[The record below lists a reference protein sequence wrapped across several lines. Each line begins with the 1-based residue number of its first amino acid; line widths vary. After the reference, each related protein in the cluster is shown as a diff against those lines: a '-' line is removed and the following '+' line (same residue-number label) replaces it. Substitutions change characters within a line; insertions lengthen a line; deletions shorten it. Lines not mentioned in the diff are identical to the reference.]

1 MKADRFYT
9 GHELFDEI
17 VTINYGSSILVI
29 DESFMEAKNLL
40 LTLFRKQKPYELVSY
55 EVKAPSSQVLTMG
68 NLSLSDASVNINKL
82 REDSK
87 ESVIIHNYLPDFLI
101 KYESEAFLRLLEGWK
116 DRIKSNRT
124 VEFYLLPKDAFREVE
139 KKMMSIVDGVIEIRM
154 KREGK
159 GFGLSFIVMR
169 CCKSEYHLHEFRYK
183 IEDSKL
189 LIEWEG
195 EYRDRLPVITFDEI
209 IHRVEGYKKYLPY
222 LRIEP
227 GAELPMGLPTYD
239 YWLLSQLKGKDMFYI
254 KILFHERFDDI
265 LKRIAKWHILGYIR
279 VVKKSEKLVDERKFN
294 IGKPVS
300 WKTKLALNL
309 PLGFTKR
316 FVSRDRIRAVP
327 ADVYVAEKK
336 ATFDF
341 LKIFF
346 GESTDLGIE
355 SLENLL
361 SLEEGFH
368 EVVGRSTAE
377 ERIRK
382 LGEDVT
388 RSIDLKYLPKI
399 IKITI
404 HVGYK
409 LDCNVKEVSPDLF
422 LVTVYDCFLCEG
434 MKSIIP
440 VCRSI
445 NGALTGA
452 CSLTFKKMISCREI
466 KCKALGDENCVFE
479 LKIKR

>member
-1 MKADRFYT
+1 MDRFYT

-17 VTINYGSSILVI
+17 VTINHGSSILML
-29 DESFMEAKNLL
+29 DESFLEAKNLL
-40 LTLFRKQKPYELVSY
+40 LALFKKQKPYEIVPH
-55 EVKAPSSQVLTMG
+55 EVGTLSGQVLAVG

-87 ESVIIHNYLPDFLI
+87 GSIIIHHYLPDFI
-101 KYESEAFLRLLEGWK
+101 IRYGADAFLHTLEGWR

-124 VEFYLLPKDAFREVE
+124 VEFYLLPKGAFYEVE
-139 KKMMSIVDGVIEIRM
+139 KKIMSIVDGVIEIKV

-159 GFGLSFIVMR
+159 DFCLSFIVMR
-169 CCKSEYHLHEFRYK
+169 CCKPEYHLREFFYK
-183 IEDSKL
+183 IEGSNL

-195 EYRDRLPVITFDEI
+195 EYRDKLPIITFDEI
-209 IHRVEGYKKYLPY
+209 VNRVESYKRDLPF
-222 LRIEP
+222 LRIEH
-227 GAELPMGLPTYD
+227 GSGLPISLPTYD
-239 YWLLSQLKGKDMFYI
+239 YWLLSQIEGKDMFSL
-254 KILFHERFDDI
+254 KILFYERFDEI
-265 LKRIAKWHILGYIR
+265 LKKIANWHILGYIR
-279 VVKKSEKLVDERKFN
+279 VVKKAEKLVDERKFN
-294 IGKPVS
+294 IGRPIS
-300 WKTKLALNL
+300 WKTRLSLKL

-316 FVSRDRIRAVP
+316 FLSRDRIRAVP
-327 ADVYVAEKK
+327 ADVYAAEKR
-336 ATFDF
+336 AIFEF
-341 LKIFF
+341 LKRFF
-346 GESTDLGIE
+346 GESTELGIE

-368 EVVGRSTAE
+368 EVVGRSTAA

-388 RSIDLKYLPKI
+388 KSIDIKYLPKI
-399 IKITI
+399 IKVTLY
-404 HVGYK
+404 VGYK

-434 MKSIIP
+434 MRSIRPI
-440 VCRSI
+440 CRSI

-479 LKIKR
+479 LKIER

>member
-17 VTINYGSSILVI
+17 VTINHGSSILVI
-29 DESFMEAKNLL
+29 DESFVEAKNLL

-55 EVKAPSSQVLTMG
+55 EVKAPNGQVFTIG

-87 ESVIIHNYLPDFLI
+87 GSVIIHNYLPDFII
-101 KYESEAFLRLLEGWK
+101 KYEPEAILRMFEGWK

-124 VEFYLLPKDAFREVE
+124 VEFYLLPKDAFHEVE
-139 KKMMSIVDGVIEIRM
+139 KKMMSIVDGVIEIKV

-159 GFGLSFIVMR
+159 GFSLSFIVIR
-169 CCKSEYHLHEFRYK
+169 CCKPEYHLHEFHYK

-195 EYRDRLPVITFDEI
+195 EYRDRLPIITFDEI
-209 IHRVEGYKKYLPY
+209 IHRVEGYKRDLPY
-222 LRIEP
+222 LRVEP
-227 GAELPMGLPTYD
+227 GTGLPTSLPIYD
-239 YWLLSQLKGKDMFYI
+239 YWLLSQLEGKDMFYI

-316 FVSRDRIRAVP
+316 FVSRDHIRAVP
-327 ADVYVAEKK
+327 ADVYSAEKR
-336 ATFDF
+336 AIFEF
-341 LKIFF
+341 LKMFF

-368 EVVGRSTAE
+368 EVVGRSTAA

-388 RSIDLKYLPKI
+388 SSIDLKYLPKI
-399 IKITI
+399 IKITLHI
-404 HVGYK
+404 GYK
-409 LDCNVKEVSPDLF
+409 LDCNVREVSPDLF

-434 MKSIIP
+434 MKSIRPI
-440 VCRSI
+440 CRSI
-445 NGALTGA
+445 SGALTGA
-452 CSLTFKKMISCREI
+452 CSLTFKKMMSCREI

-479 LKIKR
+479 LKVER